1 MGNIA
6 ESLKRLIFGNK
17 NKNKNEMKCQLCD
30 RTFAT
35 KEDLDNHTTTAH
47 K

>member
-6 ESLKRLIFGNK
+6 ESLKRLIFG

-35 KEDLDNHTTTAH
+35 KEDLDNHITTAH